1 MFTTKEGVVNQL
13 KTDGWKD
20 FALEYI
26 PKGVMTDTYMLRSN
40 QTTYAVRCYPQF
52 RSWLA
57 KIEYDYLQAFL
68 RNGIKVPVPYAYSN
82 KKDGVSYIIYYWVE
96 GETLKDKNDKLSEEQ
111 INSICD
117 EVVENYRKISELKKT
132 KYGRVAEG
140 GLFNYDSWKRFLQSE
155 IEQSRLFFKHEKDE
169 ENVEICDGLYEYVE
183 QIEEPS
189 NCLVWSDFSLDNII
203 ISEDNKF
210 AAFIDF
216 EGLMA
221 GDPLLGI
228 SYLLSQDGMSRITR
242 CIIQKYGL
250 YDKPEQRKLLDFYS
264 VFRYIR
270 LAPYSKLPTPN
281 NSPRDK
287 IDDFLYYASTVKCN
301 FQKHI

>member
-20 FALEYI
+20 FTLEYV
-26 PKGVMTDTYMLRSN
+26 PKGVMTDTYMLKSN

-57 KIEYDYLQAFL
+57 KIEYDYLQAFV
-68 RNGIKVPVPYAYSN
+68 RNGIKVPVPYVYTN

-96 GETLKDKNDKLSEEQ
+96 GETLKDKNDKLSEAQ

-117 EVVENYRKISELKKT
+117 EVVENYRKISEFKIT

-140 GLFNYDSWKRFLQSE
+140 GLFNYDSWKHFLQSE
-155 IEQSRLFFKHEKDE
+155 IEQSRLFFKHEKDD

-203 ISEDNKF
+203 ISEDNKL
-210 AAFIDF
+210 AGFIDF
-216 EGLMA
+216 EGLMS
-221 GDPLLGI
+221 GDPILGI
-228 SYLLSQDGMSRITR
+228 SYLLSQGGISRITR
-242 CIIQKYGL
+242 CILQKYGL
-250 YDKPEQRKLLDFYS
+250 YDKPKQRKLLDFYS

-287 IDDFLYYASTVKCN
+287 IDDFLYYASTVKCD